1 MKIENEKKGNGNFK
15 NSTKCL
21 TCNYGYIDNDVKK
34 RDHSHIVT
42 KYRDSAHRN
51 CNINLKFLKI
61 SKFLYISQPTKLLC
75 KIIIMMQ
82 IQS

>member
-21 TCNYGYIDNDVKK
+21 ICNYGYVDNDVKK
-34 RDHSHIVT
+34 RDHSHIAT

-51 CNINLKFLKI
+51 CNINLKLLKI
-61 SKFLYISQPTKLLC
+61 SKFLYISQPTKLLF
-75 KIIIMMQ
+75 ISMMQ